1 MVGDGWGE
9 SDVSVGSVRPVVN
22 GVVTV
27 RRVVDA
33 CVVAIVVAIVV
44 VDVGLVVLVVVGL
57 VVVLVDVIGANVVD
71 ALKYVLFKLK

>member
-1 MVGDGWGE
+1 MVGDGCGE
-9 SDVSVGSVRPVVN
+9 SDVSVGSVRPVVD

-33 CVVAIVVAIVV
+33 CVVAIVIVV
-44 VDVGLVVLVVVGL
+44 VVGLVVLVVVGL

-71 ALKYVLFKLK
+71 ALKYLLFKLK